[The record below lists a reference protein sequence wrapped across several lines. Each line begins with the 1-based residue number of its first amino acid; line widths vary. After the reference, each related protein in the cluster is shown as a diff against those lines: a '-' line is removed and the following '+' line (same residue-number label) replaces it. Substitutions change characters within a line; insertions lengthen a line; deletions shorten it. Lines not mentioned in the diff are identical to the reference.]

1 MPRDCK
7 NHYLTPGVDNPVCSF
22 KNHGIQGGI
31 QGFTMGFTRIS
42 ILVRNSGIQGFILGI
57 QGFTDGIQGFTVGIQ
72 EYLQNFS
79 FGQGIQGFTT
89 GIQGFTDSLLGF
101 RDLGRSEILNSRP
114 VHTYTRKTLY
124 LRMHTCEIAYLH
136 LKLLVYLCMCTRSC
150 MNI

>member
-1 MPRDCK
+1 MGFRVGFRDSRWDS
-7 NHYLTPGVDNPVCSF
+7 PEFPFWSE
-22 KNHGIQGGI
+22 I
-31 QGFTMGFTRIS
+31 QGFR
-42 ILVRNSGIQGFILGI
+42 GIQGFILEI

-79 FGQGIQGFTT
+79 FRQ

-124 LRMHTCEIAYLH
+124 LRMHTCEIAY
-136 LKLLVYLCMCTRSC
+136 T
-150 MNI
+150 